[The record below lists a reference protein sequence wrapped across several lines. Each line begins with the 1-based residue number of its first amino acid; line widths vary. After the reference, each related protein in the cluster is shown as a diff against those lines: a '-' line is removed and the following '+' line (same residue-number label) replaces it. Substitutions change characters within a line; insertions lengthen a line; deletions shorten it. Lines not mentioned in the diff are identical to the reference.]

1 MTLHKSSQRVKEA
14 AEMLATNR
22 TDKNGSYNNHKQK
35 AIVIKCQ
42 QNACLDFLIRQQK
55 KLSKLLR
62 LIQDKKEMEG
72 KIES

>member
-22 TDKNGSYNNHKQK
+22 TDKKRLIQQPQTKSDCNKMSAKCMFRLLDK
-35 AIVIKCQ
+35 A
-42 QNACLDFLIRQQK
+42 AE